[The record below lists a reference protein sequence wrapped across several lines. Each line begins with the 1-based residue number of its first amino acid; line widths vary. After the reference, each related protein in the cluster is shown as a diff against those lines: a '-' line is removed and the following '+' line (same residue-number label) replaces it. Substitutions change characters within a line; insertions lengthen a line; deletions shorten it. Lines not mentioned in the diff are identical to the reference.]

1 MADRREY
8 YKQYKQQNKDKI
20 KQYNAERYELM
31 KVEILTQQR
40 KYRED
45 NTDKIKERRS
55 EKVICDVCGSEV
67 TRHQIARHKRTTKC
81 KAFNACFVNSDDD
94 ENTKEVKSKAFMA
107 LIGPIEMF

>member
-8 YKQYKQQNKDKI
+8 YKQWKQQNQEHV
-20 KQYNAERYELM
+20 KQYHAERYERL
-31 KVEILTQQR
+31 KVEILTQHR

-81 KAFNACFVNSDDD
+81 KNHGC
-94 ENTKEVKSKAFMA
+94 T
-107 LIGPIEMF
+107 